1 MYEKPSA
8 PITLQRDLIKLRS
21 WKTLPFEVFFF
32 LLISLWLDFVFVIA
46 TLEILL
52 PNHTWNIIFSSK
64 TCFVIIE
71 TEINQ
76 TLISQLDLKKIYKN
90 IIMCMKKIIKS
101 LWINFIH
108 KFLLLMSLLFEFQIF
123 FKITKLVNESNV
135 LSFV

>member
-8 PITLQRDLIKLRS
+8 PITLQRDLMKLRS

-46 TLEILL
+46 TLEIIL

-71 TEINQ
+71 

-108 KFLLLMSLLFEFQIF
+108 KFLLLMSLLFEFQII
-123 FKITKLVNESNV
+123 FKNY
-135 LSFV
+135 